1 MGITLTTFVV
11 EDEQYLHDRQDICQ
25 SLPVGIVAMDG
36 DVFNG
41 HVLLHFVHKRNQTP
55 GRSNA
60 DRISQR
66 HLVAA
71 HFV

>member
-1 MGITLTTFVV
+1 
-11 EDEQYLHDRQDICQ
+11 
-25 SLPVGIVAMDG
+25 
-36 DVFNG
+36 
-41 HVLLHFVHKRNQTP
+41 VLLHFVHKRNQTP